1 MSLSNND
8 NTTDIPFKATRID
21 QIRKPRIEPEPVP
34 ELKKSIS
41 RDDLID
47 ALKKF
52 RLEKSI
58 AEGEPEFIVLNNLVL
73 IDIADKRP
81 QTLEALKEIKGLGEY
96 KAAQYGAEILAI
108 TRESHP

>member
-1 MSLSNND
+1 M
-8 NTTDIPFKATRID
+8 
-21 QIRKPRIEPEPVP
+21 P

-81 QTLEALKEIKGLGEY
+81 QTLEALKEIKGLGY